1 MNVKKWF
8 SQLKKEVGKVKSPK
22 PNKSKVELKPRKISQ
37 KAANRLLLGF
47 VAGVVLLSTLTIVSN
62 TFRSLR
68 NDKNEIQVT
77 NKNSR
82 TYSNQVSL
90 FMMEFLNVYFSENNA
105 ENQAKLK
112 EYYGSGIDIKNT
124 ENNRMDSQLTGATLV
139 EVTDN
144 LATYRVTY
152 SVKKGEE
159 WQPNYGLLHIP
170 YAVKDNKFY
179 VSDLPYF
186 TKENSYAAKYV
197 KAGIHLQDQ
206 QDSKQEFGKAKEYVQ
221 ALFTAYTSGDKTQL
235 TPFSKDIQP
244 LEGYQL
250 TSIDYSYFITDKDHK
265 DKLVDVL
272 QVTFTDGLGLSHQE
286 NFVVTLKVDKE
297 NDTFRVQSFEH
308 GIAEKYQKQMK

>member
-1 MNVKKWF
+1 
-8 SQLKKEVGKVKSPK
+8 
-22 PNKSKVELKPRKISQ
+22 
-37 KAANRLLLGF
+37 
-47 VAGVVLLSTLTIVSN
+47 
-62 TFRSLR
+62 
-68 NDKNEIQVT
+68 
-77 NKNSR
+77 
-82 TYSNQVSL
+82 
-90 FMMEFLNVYFSENNA
+90 MMEFLNVYFSENNA

-152 SVKKGEE
+152 SVKAGEE

-186 TKENSYAAKYV
+186 TKENSYAAKNV

-221 ALFTAYTSGDKTQL
+221 ALFTAYASGDKTQL

-244 LEGYQL
+244 LEGYKL

-308 GIAEKYQKQMK
+308 GIAEKYRKQMK

>member
-8 SQLKKEVGKVKSPK
+8 SQLKKEVGKVKFPK

-152 SVKKGEE
+152 SVKAGEE
-159 WQPNYGLLHIP
+159 WQSNYGLLHIP

-186 TKENSYAAKYV
+186 TKENSYAAKNV

-206 QDSKQEFGKAKEYVQ
+206 QDSKQELGKAKEYVQ
-221 ALFTAYTSGDKTQL
+221 TQL

-244 LEGYQL
+244 LEGYKL

-308 GIAEKYQKQMK
+308 GIAEKYRKQMK